1 MRAGVVAQLFI
12 NIDTLDQCLL
22 HLSMKETLE
31 LAKKLGHK
39 FTIDKLCQSIPNFF
53 LRHLN
58 GGKFIMLS
66 STDFRFASRR
76 YAIHND

>member
-39 FTIDKLCQSIPNFF
+39 FTIDKLCQSIQIFF
-53 LRHLN
+53 
-58 GGKFIMLS
+58 
-66 STDFRFASRR
+66 
-76 YAIHND
+76 